1 MRTFYQLLTNKASFP
16 NTLSVIYLI
25 MKIPNN
31 ISTGEMAVVLRAK
44 SQKDDR
50 SRLTQEERDWFLS
63 AARMIEYLEKEVER
77 LRSYNTK
84 DSRGA

>member
-1 MRTFYQLLTNKASFP
+1 
-16 NTLSVIYLI
+16 

-84 DSRGA
+84 DSCGA

>member
-1 MRTFYQLLTNKASFP
+1 
-16 NTLSVIYLI
+16 

-31 ISTGEMAVVLRAK
+31 ISTGEMVVVLRAK

-63 AARMIEYLEKEVER
+63 AARMIEYLEKEVDK
-77 LRSYNTK
+77 LQA
-84 DSRGA
+84 DSAFLACLEACGVDNWQGYEEAQEMLEEEN

>member
-1 MRTFYQLLTNKASFP
+1 
-16 NTLSVIYLI
+16 

-31 ISTGEMAVVLRAK
+31 ISTGEMSVVLRVK

-77 LRSYNTK
+77 LRLDNK
-84 DSRGA
+84 